1 MHKSEGDQIDPITWD
16 RLKSIFGRQKP
27 IRQVTQRQFD
37 GFDDVLERLSRTPVE
52 SIDFN
57 DLGCFYFDLSYQW
70 LQPDLFAHIFPA
82 CLMDWHQSLLKNVDC
97 AHKGG
102 DFHSGIIRGDVLR
115 KMLTSKQRIQV
126 EAVFL
131 DSMLY
136 RMDRERDFIYSGS
149 GTPAYS
155 WIRRINTLAQCSN
168 NLPEIWRTW
177 WEVDTYGRAVCLL
190 QYCSALIYLDGENP
204 LFKPYSQMCGGGEP
218 CLWESDCWHVDLTW
232 EGSNLLFLRS
242 FLTVDRV
249 VAGVRAAATKLSTQ
263 PESKIAAS
271 VAADLHERIY
281 VVESR
286 ISQLPDLLSSGD
298 IMQKWWL

>member
-1 MHKSEGDQIDPITWD
+1 MHKSEGDQINPITWD

-27 IRQVTQRQFD
+27 IRQVTHRQFD

-57 DLGCFYFDLSYQW
+57 DLGCCYLALSYEW
-70 LQPDLFAHIFPA
+70 LQPDLFSHLFPA
-82 CLMDWHQSLLKNVDC
+82 CLMDWHQSLLKNIDC

-102 DFHSGIIRGDVLR
+102 DLHSGIIRGDVLR
-115 KMLTSKQRIQV
+115 KMLTQKQRIQV

-131 DSMLY
+131 DSMLH
-136 RMDRERDFIYSGS
+136 RMDRERDFIYIGS

-155 WIRRINTLAQCSN
+155 WIRRVNTLAQCSN

-204 LFKPYSQMCGGGEP
+204 LFKPYSQTGGGGEP
-218 CLWESDCWHVDLTW
+218 CLWESDCWYVDMVW
-232 EGSNLLFLRS
+232 QSSNVEFLRS
-242 FLTVDRV
+242 YLTTDRV
-249 VAGVRAAATKLSTQ
+249 ATGVSIAAAKLASQ
-263 PESKIAAS
+263 PEAPIAAK
-271 VAADLHERIY
+271 VADDVKERMY

-286 ISQLPDLLSSGD
+286 LEQLPSLLTSGD
-298 IMQKWWL
+298 VIQSWWL